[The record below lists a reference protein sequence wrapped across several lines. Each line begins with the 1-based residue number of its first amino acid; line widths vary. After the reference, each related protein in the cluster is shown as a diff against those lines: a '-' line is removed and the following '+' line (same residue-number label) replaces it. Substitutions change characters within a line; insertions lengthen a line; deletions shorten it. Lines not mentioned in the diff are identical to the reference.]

1 MEGGRRWR
9 WCHGSGPSR
18 SRALSDPFLLMPV
31 RQGLAFSLWPV
42 QTPISEAQP
51 TELSF
56 SILVDC
62 RSEALILRNASSA
75 QTERRKV
82 EGDSGEREDGCYVAV
97 GEGLGWRGACC

>member
-1 MEGGRRWR
+1 
-9 WCHGSGPSR
+9 
-18 SRALSDPFLLMPV
+18 MPV

-51 TELSF
+51 IELSF

-62 RSEALILRNASSA
+62 RSGALILRNASSA

-82 EGDSGEREDGCYVAV
+82 EGDSRKREDGYVAV
-97 GEGLGWRGACC
+97 AEGLGWRGLVAERASFMEGPCL